1 MAAPHR
7 IVRLKVTLD
16 GVEPKVE
23 RWLVAPLNIRLD
35 RLHLTLQAAMGWSD
49 GHLWEIRTGDAG
61 WGIPDPGRWRWSVS

>member
-23 RWLVAPLNIRLD
+23 RWLVVPLNICLD
-35 RLHLTLQAAMGWSD
+35 RLHLTLKAA
-49 GHLWEIRTGDAG
+49 TGL
-61 WGIPDPGRWRWSVS
+61 SKYNT